1 MSDPGRTPRASL
13 GHGRGGEQV
22 RPCGAHARDVV
33 QDLGG
38 VLAAVRRGG
47 TVVQVGNLPA
57 GPVPAE
63 LAALVFREID
73 YRGTFRF
80 ANELDDALAY
90 LADGLDVEPLLTHT
104 FDAGDVAEAFA
115 VASDRGTGSSKVL
128 LKFV

>member
-1 MSDPGRTPRASL
+1 
-13 GHGRGGEQV
+13 
-22 RPCGAHARDVV
+22 
-33 QDLGG
+33 
-38 VLAAVRRGG
+38 
-47 TVVQVGNLPA
+47 
-57 GPVPAE
+57 

-80 ANELDDALAY
+80 ADELDDALAY

-104 FDAGDVAEAFA
+104 FDSADVAEAFA